1 MKLFLNPVLT
11 EAWRDR
17 DPFAAAFA
25 LSGESFREVKSRRT
39 IRFELAGRG
48 YFAKLHRGIGW
59 REFFKDLLQFKR
71 PITDAGNEYRA
82 IRRLEELGLDTMTC
96 AGYGV
101 RGWDPA
107 ARQSFLITEELT
119 GVISLE
125 DLAKL
130 SGDRAVPY
138 PQRCAL
144 VRQLAAAAGA
154 MHRGGVNHRD
164 CYLCHFLLK
173 KSTVNAPTPTLYVI
187 DLHRAQIRESVPYR
201 YLVKDVAGLWFSAMD
216 AGLSRRDRLRF
227 IREYECRPLPEVF
240 RENRKFWRDVD
251 RAARKLYRKE
261 HGCEPPVETSEKT
274 H

>member
-1 MKLFLNPVLT
+1 MMLYLDPVLS
-11 EAWRDR
+11 ERWRGR
-17 DPFAAAFA
+17 DPFAEAFA

-39 IRFELAGRG
+39 IRFELGGRG

-59 REFFKDLLQFKR
+59 REFFTDLLQFKR

-96 AGYGV
+96 AGCGV

-107 ARQSFLITEELT
+107 KRESFLITEELT

-138 PQRCAL
+138 PQKCAL
-144 VRQLAAAAGA
+144 VRQLAATAGG

-216 AGLSRRDRLRF
+216 ADLSRRDRLRF

-240 RENRKFWRDVD
+240 AATRKFWRDVD
-251 RAARKLYRKE
+251 RTARKLYQKV
-261 HGCEPPVETSEKT
+261 HGRPAPAG
-274 H
+274 